1 MESITSLVIETSLQ
15 PFFYDQLQVIN
26 RKTIY
31 PLPNETIYYL
41 SLVMDKLG
49 DSSKYF
55 EIVDGKVREK
65 VLGIKLL
72 EASHLPKEKKKTAL
86 RDVGETS
93 LILCG
98 YFSDS
103 MNRKQISPKYYQD
116 LGVIAYDQ
124 LNAFVPNAYDVP
136 SFFKRLAKSFNHV
149 TNLLTLVSKDLQS
162 DKDAFLLVVNNRN
175 IT

>member
-1 MESITSLVIETSLQ
+1 MESKAPLVIETSLQ
-15 PFFYDQLQVIN
+15 PFFYDQLQAIN
-26 RKTIY
+26 RKMIY

-65 VLGIKLL
+65 ILGLKLL
-72 EASHLPKEKKKTAL
+72 EAGQLPKEKKKVVV
-86 RDVGETS
+86 RDVAETS

-103 MNRKQISPKYYQD
+103 MNRK
-116 LGVIAYDQ
+116 
-124 LNAFVPNAYDVP
+124 
-136 SFFKRLAKSFNHV
+136 
-149 TNLLTLVSKDLQS
+149 
-162 DKDAFLLVVNNRN
+162 
-175 IT
+175 